1 MRHMRFVRSKAGDMG
16 IGAMIVFI
24 AMVLVAGIAAS
35 VLVQTANKLQN
46 QAMTTGAETTN
57 EVATGIGVDNI
68 CAEKGTYNYGGTIGT
83 VTDKLCNMTISVSPR
98 SGSKDIDL
106 SKVTIE
112 VTNSATKIVLNYTA
126 TRFIDYSTIG
136 SAGIFDN
143 TVAAF
148 NASVKSF
155 GVMVLNDADQS
166 CGVGTSTN
174 PVINRGDHVLLT
186 ICPGKSFGGWGPST
200 DIWGMIIPE
209 TGAPGIFAFRTPSSL
224 AGTIFDLY

>member
-1 MRHMRFVRSKAGDMG
+1 MRFVRNKAGDMG

-46 QAMTTGAETTN
+46 QAMTTGTETTN
-57 EVATGIGVDNI
+57 EVATGIGVNDI
-68 CAEKGTYNYGGTIGT
+68 CAEKGTYNYGGAIGT
-83 VTDKLCNMTISVSPR
+83 VTDKICNVTISVSPR
-98 SGSKDIDL
+98 SGSKDVDL
-106 SKVTIE
+106 SKTTVE
-112 VTNSATKIVLNYTA
+112 VTDSSTKIVLNYTA
-126 TRFIDYSTIG
+126 SRFIDYSTIG
-136 SAGIFDN
+136 NAGIFDN

-155 GVMVLNDADQS
+155 GVMVLQDTDQS
-166 CGVGTSTN
+166 CGVSTSTN
-174 PVINRGDHVLLT
+174 PVINRGDHVLIT

-209 TGAPGIFAFRTPSSL
+209 QGAPGIFAFRTPSSL
-224 AGTIFDLY
+224 SGTIFDLY